1 MTLPSAGTANRPG
14 NDGVTNTRV
23 RGPRR
28 GSTPTISVVIASN
41 RERHLLQACL
51 ASLTDQCARMRAEI
65 VVARAATPPD
75 AATLSKVYPGISFL
89 DAPADASIPE
99 LRALGMASATGD
111 IVALTEDHC
120 VADERWLETLTQHAV
135 DGADVVG
142 GGMDNAQRARV
153 VDWAAYF
160 SEYGFFAPGRPARP
174 EPTDRPPLLTGA
186 NVAYSR
192 RIVGDV
198 IEWARRG
205 EWENVAH
212 DRLFSRGSVLR
223 FADTA
228 AIYQNQ
234 TYTVPSFCRDRFEH
248 GRDYAQKRL
257 AEDAS
262 APRWLLLAATPA
274 LPFVLSWRVG
284 KAVGDSRRGAFLR
297 ALPTTVVFF
306 AAWALGEAAGYLRGP
321 AAPTA
326 KP

>member
-1 MTLPSAGTANRPG
+1 MTLPSTGPSARPAT
-14 NDGVTNTRV
+14 DGATNARV
-23 RGPRR
+23 RAPRR

-41 RERHLLQACL
+41 RERHLLQACI
-51 ASLTDQCARMRAEI
+51 ASLVDQCEQMNAEI

-75 AATLSKVYPGISFL
+75 AATLAKIYPTITFV
-89 DAPADASIPE
+89 DAPADATIPE
-99 LRALGMASATGD
+99 LRALGMSNAGGD

-120 VADERWLETLTQHAV
+120 VADERWLETLAQHAAE
-135 DGADVVG
+135 GADVVG
-142 GGMDNAQRARV
+142 GGMDNAQRARI

-160 SEYGFFAPGRPARP
+160 SEYGFFAPGRPQRQ
-174 EPTDRPPLLTGA
+174 EPSDRPPLLTGA

-198 IEWARRG
+198 IEWAQRG

-234 TYTVPSFCRDRFEH
+234 TYTVPSFCRDRYEH
-248 GRDYAQKRL
+248 GRDYARKRL
-257 AEDAS
+257 SESSS
-262 APRWLLLAATPA
+262 APRWVLLAATPV
-274 LPFVLSWRVG
+274 LPFILSWRVG
-284 KAVGDSRRGAFLR
+284 KAVGERRRGAFLR

-306 AAWALGEAAGYLRGP
+306 AAWALGEAVGYVRGP
-321 AAPTA
+321 ADPAA
-326 KP
+326 GS

>member
-1 MTLPSAGTANRPG
+1 MTLPSAGPSGRGASDTPQSG
-14 NDGVTNTRV
+14 RV
-23 RGPRR
+23 RAPRR
-28 GSTPTISVVIASN
+28 GSTPTVSVVIASN
-41 RERHLLQACL
+41 RERHLLQACI
-51 ASLTDQCARMRAEI
+51 ASLQGQCEQMRAEI

-75 AATLSKVYPGISFL
+75 AHTLAKMYPGISFL
-89 DAPADASIPE
+89 DAPADATIPE
-99 LRALGMASATGD
+99 LRALGMSAATGD

-120 VADERWLETLTQHAV
+120 VADERWLETLTQHAA

-142 GGMDNAQRARV
+142 GGMDNAQRARI

-160 SEYGFFAPGRPARP
+160 SEYGFFAPGRPTRP
-174 EPTDRPPLLTGA
+174 EPADRPPLLTGA

-234 TYTVPSFCRDRFEH
+234 TYTVPDFCRDRFEH
-248 GRDYAQKRL
+248 GRDYARKRL

-262 APRWLLLAATPA
+262 APRWLLLAATPV
-274 LPFVLSWRVG
+274 LPLLLSWRVS
-284 KAVGDSRRGAFLR
+284 KAVGGKRRGAFLR

-306 AAWALGEAAGYLRGP
+306 AAWAMGEAAGYVRGP
-321 AAPTA
+321 AAPT
-326 KP
+326 PNS